1 MDDER
6 KVTRSGVALVD
17 AESLNAA
24 ADALQAVDARSI
36 GKVVEAKARKK
47 RRMAKMIEKLKKTA
61 EVIVD
66 KGDMSEREKG
76 QAIEKLY
83 KGKLKNSQ
91 KRPSAKLVVTGKGGK
106 AGVAKATKGAKSA
119 GNGKIKNVDKRMLK
133 VRVCVCAVR
142 VCVRAR
148 ACAVCVLCLSAFA
161 SLDISCLI
169 SVFFSCYPSRHHPLR
184 IRTVH
189 ACESSPRAPLPPK
202 GVRAGNAGFP
212 LFRPCLQI
220 SDAVIEGYLITI
232 KDVYFIGCLKLII
245 LRKPSITASEICKY
259 GQKKGSLSCQPLH
272 PCPAP
277 RPASSACFPLLYPL
291 PSSITDTNP
300 SSLRN
305 QPHFPS
311 QPTTL
316 LPLAT
321 NPDSNCRTS
330 AAKSGLRLRARAP
343 AAAAARTARVA
354 ERASARASTATGP
367 ARARAREALARDG
380 GDQAVF

>member
-1 MDDER
+1 VPAARKPTGKPAATSARVSASTAYELRAGAAAIKATSNVETERAAARAAAVARALASGKPLADPSDSEGDDDGDLPFIHHKNPHAASQAKLMREAERIALGQALIRPNKRKDLIDGAYNRHTFADKHLPEWFMDDER

-133 VRVCVCAVR
+133 DKRGEKRVATKGKG
-142 VCVRAR
+142 AG
-148 ACAVCVLCLSAFA
+148 SGGGKNGKGGG
-161 SLDISCLI
+161 
-169 SVFFSCYPSRHHPLR
+169 
-184 IRTVH
+184 
-189 ACESSPRAPLPPK
+189 K
-202 GVRAGNAGFP
+202 GVGKGKHSNRSSKGKG
-212 LFRPCLQI
+212 
-220 SDAVIEGYLITI
+220 
-232 KDVYFIGCLKLII
+232 
-245 LRKPSITASEICKY
+245 
-259 GQKKGSLSCQPLH
+259 KGS
-272 PCPAP
+272 
-277 RPASSACFPLLYPL
+277 ASKG
-291 PSSITDTNP
+291 
-300 SSLRN
+300 R
-305 QPHFPS
+305 
-311 QPTTL
+311 
-316 LPLAT
+316 
-321 NPDSNCRTS
+321 R
-330 AAKSGLRLRARAP
+330 
-343 AAAAARTARVA
+343 
-354 ERASARASTATGP
+354 
-367 ARARAREALARDG
+367 
-380 GDQAVF
+380 